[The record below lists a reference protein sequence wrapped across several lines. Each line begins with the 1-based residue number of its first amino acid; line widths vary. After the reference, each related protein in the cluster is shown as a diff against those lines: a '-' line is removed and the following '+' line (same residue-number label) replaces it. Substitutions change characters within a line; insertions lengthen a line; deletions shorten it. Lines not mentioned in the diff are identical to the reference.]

1 MLKNEK
7 FYVRDLGSR
16 FGTLIRLDKNVQLN
30 GSKFNVQINSTF
42 YTFQTKDSEDTE
54 EKMC

>member
-1 MLKNEK
+1 MLKNEQ
-7 FYVRDLGSR
+7 FYVKDLGSR
-16 FGTLIRLDKNVQLN
+16 FGTLIRLDKNMQLY

-54 EKMC
+54 EKVC